1 VLGDGWGGVS
11 RDGTAVPEPA
21 GAYVFGDYCSGELW
35 AMPADGSAA
44 PIVVASGLGN
54 VSSFGVDAA
63 GEVYVVRFG
72 RSIVRLVSP

>member
-1 VLGDGWGGVS
+1 MPDL
-11 RDGTAVPEPA
+11 T

-35 AMPADGSAA
+35 AMPTDGSEA
-44 PIVVASGLGN
+44 PIVVASDLVN
-54 VSSFGVDAA
+54 IASFGVDAA